1 MHAGCVALA
10 VALVVF
16 WDQALRAQSQFSFF
30 ASIIDEMGRP
40 VETITPDEILV
51 TEDGE
56 PMTVSRIEPVSWP
69 VRVEVLVDNG
79 LGLGSENLIHLRNG
93 LRALFQTLPSG
104 IEASLITTSP
114 QPRFVVRSTTDR
126 LAWLQGVD
134 RIAPDSGAGRFTEAL
149 LESATR
155 FYNDRG
161 EKGAYFPVVIM
172 AGTTAGDVN
181 VMERD
186 VQRLLQR
193 FYERAATVH
202 VIMLSGTRSA
212 RTIAGANQ
220 TQVGIAVTEL
230 TGGQYENIAAASRLA
245 TLLPELGERVAASHE
260 RQRTQFR
267 ITVDRPS
274 GGRGPMGTV
283 RMTSRAGLRIHLS
296 RDGHLP

>member
-114 QPRFVVRSTTDR
+114 QPRFVVR
-126 LAWLQGVD
+126 
-134 RIAPDSGAGRFTEAL
+134 
-149 LESATR
+149 
-155 FYNDRG
+155 
-161 EKGAYFPVVIM
+161 
-172 AGTTAGDVN
+172 
-181 VMERD
+181 
-186 VQRLLQR
+186 
-193 FYERAATVH
+193 
-202 VIMLSGTRSA
+202 
-212 RTIAGANQ
+212 
-220 TQVGIAVTEL
+220 
-230 TGGQYENIAAASRLA
+230 
-245 TLLPELGERVAASHE
+245 
-260 RQRTQFR
+260 
-267 ITVDRPS
+267 
-274 GGRGPMGTV
+274 
-283 RMTSRAGLRIHLS
+283 
-296 RDGHLP
+296 